1 MYVYPT
7 INQPQCRPP
16 SPTFWTEWASKYQD
30 NVVIEDTQNLA
41 FYNDFQNRVKK
52 DGVNEFV
59 VDVANSRAKNT
70 FMMSRVVL
78 HANLLRDV
86 RSAEIDNK
94 IKVDRL
100 YFVYGHADDFSY
112 MGCPAEKLP
121 HFNSRTRMWDGD
133 HMYREYT
140 PNFDT
145 RKKEIWDRH
154 SHLKYL
160 RPNPLWLI
168 NDDQYAENPSKKEAR
183 LFTLNKLE
191 ERGIKVFIYNRFYN
205 IPDYIKDHKCNYPFR

>member
-1 MYVYPT
+1 MKNTLHFLILILSGLAVFGERYPTMDKPTYMYVYPT
-7 INQPQCRPP
+7 INPPQCRAP

-30 NVVIEDTQNLA
+30 NAVIEDTQNLA

-59 VDVANSRAKNT
+59 FDVANSGGKCT

-78 HANLLRDV
+78 YANLLRDI

-121 HFNSRTRMWDGD
+121 HFNSRTRMWDKY
-133 HMYREYT
+133 H
-140 PNFDT
+140 
-145 RKKEIWDRH
+145 KWRH
-154 SHLKYL
+154 SLTHWSSSSDYKYE
-160 RPNPLWLI
+160 
-168 NDDQYAENPSKKEAR
+168 ENPSKKAER

-205 IPDYIKDHKCNYPFR
+205 NRFI